1 MIFLKRKII
10 PHKVDYS
17 LLRDKDNYIFYQYSI
32 DGSIDVDYVLHYN
45 QGRNRYM
52 VNNVI
57 VVRDKEILF
66 VIHNI
71 NYMKLHFH
79 YDKFADLITIHHD
92 DELSFADLSDK
103 DKKLALSILKKSKK
117 R

>member
-1 MIFLKRKII
+1 MI

-17 LLRDKDNYIFYQYSI
+17 LLRDKDNYIFYQYSV

-45 QGRNRYM
+45 QGSNRYM

-79 YDKFADLITIHHD
+79 YDKFDDLIIVDHKR
-92 DELSFADLSDK
+92 ELRFDDLSEK
-103 DKKLALSILKKSKK
+103 DKKLAMSILKKSKK

>member
-1 MIFLKRKII
+1 MKRKMI

-17 LLRDKDNYIFYQYSI
+17 LLRDKDNYIFYQYSV

-45 QGRNRYM
+45 QGSNRYM

-79 YDKFADLITIHHD
+79 YDKFDDLIIVDHKR
-92 DELSFADLSDK
+92 ELRFDDLSEK
-103 DKKLALSILKKSKK
+103 DKKLAMSILKKSKK

>member
-1 MIFLKRKII
+1 MI

-17 LLRDKDNYIFYQYSI
+17 LLRDKDNYIFYQYSV

-45 QGRNRYM
+45 QGSNRYM

-79 YDKFADLITIHHD
+79 YDKFDDLIIVDHKR
-92 DELSFADLSDK
+92 ELRFDDLSDK
-103 DKKLALSILKKSKK
+103 DKKLAMSILKKSKK

>member
-45 QGRNRYM
+45 QGRNRFM

-79 YDKFADLITIHHD
+79 YDKFDDLIIVDHKR
-92 DELSFADLSDK
+92 ELRFDDLSDK
-103 DKKLALSILKKSKK
+103 DKKLAMSILKKSKK

>member
-1 MIFLKRKII
+1 MKRKTI

-79 YDKFADLITIHHD
+79 YDKFDDLIIVDHKR
-92 DELSFADLSDK
+92 ELRFDDLSDK
-103 DKKLALSILKKSKK
+103 DKKLAMSILKKSKK

>member
-1 MIFLKRKII
+1 MKRKII

-17 LLRDKDNYIFYQYSI
+17 LLRDKDNYIFYQYSV

-45 QGRNRYM
+45 QGSNRYM

-79 YDKFADLITIHHD
+79 YDKFDDLIIVDHKR
-92 DELSFADLSDK
+92 ELRFDDLSEK
-103 DKKLALSILKKSKK
+103 DKKLAMSILKKSKK